1 MNTPQWNKDSK
12 SELVPYEL
20 ARHSTLQQHVPTA
33 PTLNQLSL
41 LDNQMKM
48 VLDDPTMPPELK
60 LNQYYA
66 TLRRYGAI
74 QDNSK
79 PAPIAVR
86 IEPPKLQQVEAS
98 SRELPVPENQILESV
113 PKAQQRSTKVLLDHI
128 KDNPNV
134 EWDRSTKEL
143 MYQGKKIANSSIY
156 DLANDFARNR
166 KNQVPAVGHEE
177 LARALI
183 EQNIPE
189 AAVGNKEK
197 WGYMKRLRG
206 GEEEAEIANTPL
218 SQRKRRRR
226 QLFDP
231 LDM

>member
-1 MNTPQWNKDSK
+1 MVAVLRQRQG
-12 SELVPYEL
+12 VFGQ
-20 ARHSTLQQHVPTA
+20 TLSRS
-33 PTLNQLSL
+33 N
-41 LDNQMKM
+41 
-48 VLDDPTMPPELK
+48 
-60 LNQYYA
+60 
-66 TLRRYGAI
+66 
-74 QDNSK
+74 
-79 PAPIAVR
+79 
-86 IEPPKLQQVEAS
+86 VE
-98 SRELPVPENQILESV
+98 EGY
-113 PKAQQRSTKVLLDHI
+113 VLLDHI